1 MELALQTIAKNSRR
15 VSLADIGRL
24 AEVSVT
30 TVSRVLSGQ
39 PGPSPS
45 TRKTVL
51 DAAGMLGYAP
61 NAIARAMS
69 TSHSQLI
76 GIAVADLE
84 DPFFTEML
92 DGAQAQARSHGFH
105 LLVASSRR
113 DPRIERSLIDDFRG
127 YRVEGMVLAGTPHR
141 DLPAERA
148 IAASLAAL
156 DADGIPVVQ
165 VGVRR
170 GPAPL
175 LRIDFAGLAADATR
189 HLLGLG
195 HRRIGYIS
203 DESPQEIRDL
213 HRSGMTAALNQ
224 AGIMPDSSLLVEWTN
239 TEDPGPVLQLIERG
253 ATAILGADDLIA
265 VAIFFALRNLGLS
278 IPSDISVMGMDG
290 TQLPSQILQPALS
303 TVALPV
309 KAMGEQAIEE
319 IVRVI
324 NGGEPHY
331 ATILPH
337 QVVAR
342 ESTAPPQNPEG
353 QLQLRHR
360 QLFAERGKSQI

>member
-1 MELALQTIAKNSRR
+1 LQSIAKSARR

-24 AEVSVT
+24 AEVSAA
-30 TVSRVLSGQ
+30 TVSRVLSGR
-39 PGPSPS
+39 PGPSRS
-45 TRKTVL
+45 TRKSVL
-51 DAAGMLGYAP
+51 HAAAMLGYAP

-76 GIAVADLE
+76 GIVVADLE

-92 DGAQAQARSHGFH
+92 DGAQAQARRHDFH

-127 YRVEGMVLAGTPHR
+127 YRVEGILLAGTPHR
-141 DLPAERA
+141 DLSAERTM
-148 IAASLAAL
+148 AASLAAL
-156 DADGIPVVQ
+156 EADGIPVVQ
-165 VGVRR
+165 LGVRR

-189 HLLGLG
+189 HLLELG

-203 DESPQEIRDL
+203 KASPQEIRDL
-213 HRSGMTAALNQ
+213 HRAGMAAGLSQ
-224 AGIMPDSSLLVEWTN
+224 AGIMLDSSLLVEWTN
-239 TEDPGPVLQLIERG
+239 AEDPEPVSQLIERG

-265 VAIFFALRNLGLS
+265 VAIFFALRNLGFS
-278 IPSDISVMGMDG
+278 IPSDVSVMGMDG

-309 KAMGEQAIEE
+309 KAMGELAIEE
-319 IVRVI
+319 IIRVI
-324 NGGEPHY
+324 NGGESRY
-331 ATILPH
+331 ATTLPH

-342 ESTAPPQNPEG
+342 ESTAPPPNAE
-353 QLQLRHR
+353 RHR
-360 QLFAERGKSQI
+360 TSRHC